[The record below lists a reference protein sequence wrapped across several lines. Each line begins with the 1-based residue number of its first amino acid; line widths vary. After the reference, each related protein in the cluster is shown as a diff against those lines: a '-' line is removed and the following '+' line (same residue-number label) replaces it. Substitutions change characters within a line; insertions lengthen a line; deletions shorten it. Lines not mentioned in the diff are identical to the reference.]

1 MRSLACAAASL
12 VLAAAHVAGQP
23 PARPA
28 IVITGVTVYVSPYEP
43 ALPHATVVI
52 TDSTITA
59 VGPTLDVAT
68 PPGATVLA
76 CNGCAVMAGFW
87 NAHVHLVTP
96 MFAADQP
103 ADTLAA
109 HFQAML
115 TRWGF
120 TTVVDL
126 GSDPHNTV
134 PLRRRVLSGE
144 IAGPRIFT
152 AGTPLY
158 PPHGIPFYLVNSLP
172 PDVVAYMDANA
183 TPATRAA
190 ARAQVDADVQAGA
203 DLTKLFT
210 GSWIA
215 HGTVLPMPD
224 SIASAAVR
232 EAHRLHRIVFSHCS
246 NMAGA
251 RVALDAGVDV
261 MAHALDDT
269 RGVDSAFFR
278 RMVEHQMAMVPTLS
292 LFADGKNIDT
302 IVHEVTI
309 FRAYGGDLLFGTDVG
324 FTHEFDTTREYR
336 LLAQAGLTTE
346 DVLRMLTTAPSV
358 RFGFNP
364 ERHAMV
370 RVGLPADLTVLA
382 ADPRRA
388 GLETFAHVK
397 YTIRR
402 GRVIFAAP

>member
-1 MRSLACAAASL
+1 MLPLA
-12 VLAAAHVAGQP
+12 LAAALLAGHP

-43 ALPHATVVI
+43 TIKRASVVI
-52 TDSTITA
+52 TDSMITA
-59 VGPTLDVAT
+59 VGPAVNIAT
-68 PPGATVLA
+68 PAGATVLH
-76 CNGCAVMAGFW
+76 CDGCVVMAGFW

-96 MFAADQP
+96 MFSADEP

-109 HFQAML
+109 HFEAML

-126 GSDPHNTV
+126 GSDPRNTV
-134 PLRRRVLSGE
+134 ALRRRILAGE
-144 IAGPRIFT
+144 IPGPRIFT
-152 AGTPLY
+152 AGMPLY

-172 PDVVAYMDANA
+172 SDVVAYMDANA
-183 TPATRAA
+183 TPGTRAA
-190 ARAQVDADVQAGA
+190 ARAQVDADVEAGA

-210 GSWIA
+210 GAWIKP
-215 HGTVLPMPD
+215 GSVLPMPD
-224 SIASAAVR
+224 SIASAAVG

-246 NMAGA
+246 NLAGA

-261 MAHALDDT
+261 MAHTLDDT
-269 RGVDSAFFR
+269 RGVDSSLFR
-278 RMVEHQMAMVPTLS
+278 RMVERNMALVPTLS

-309 FRAYGGDLLFGTDVG
+309 FRSYGGELLFGTDVG
-324 FTHEFDTTREYR
+324 FTHEFDTTREFT
-336 LLAQAGLTTE
+336 LLAQAGLKTG
-346 DVLRMLTTAPSV
+346 DVLRMLTTAPSQ

-370 RVGLPADLTVLA
+370 KAGLPADVTVLA
-382 ADPRRA
+382 ADPQQA
-388 GLETFAHVK
+388 GLAAFAHVK

-402 GRVIFAAP
+402 GRVIFQAP